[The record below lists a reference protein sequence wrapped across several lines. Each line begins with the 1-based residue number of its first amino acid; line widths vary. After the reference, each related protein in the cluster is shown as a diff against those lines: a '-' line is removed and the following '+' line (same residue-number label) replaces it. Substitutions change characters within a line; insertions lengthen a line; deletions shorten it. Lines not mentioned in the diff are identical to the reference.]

1 MVQDICMNEN
11 QSQIESDENSE
22 DEPILRG
29 VEEENIGEINTD
41 LEITNSNDVEI
52 RIITDNN

>member
-1 MVQDICMNEN
+1 MNEN

-22 DEPILRG
+22 DEPILSG